1 MLKRLIALVEEHS
14 MAVALEG
21 LLPQVLRGA
30 EFEIRPFQCKDDLL
44 KRLPERLRGYAHWLP
59 QECAILVLVDRDD
72 DDCLVLKQRL
82 ENIAAEAGLL
92 SKTTAGP
99 ERRFQVVNR
108 IVVEELESWFFGD
121 WPAVRAAYPGVPE
134 TVPQK
139 AGYRDPDAIRGGT
152 WEQLERILQRAG
164 YFRSGLRKNEL
175 ARAVSA
181 HMQPERNTSKSFQA
195 FRSALQLAEEWQ

>member
-1 MLKRLIALVEEHS
+1 MRTGCRKSAPSWCWSI
-14 MAVALEG
+14 G
-21 LLPQVLRGA
+21 
-30 EFEIRPFQCKDDLL
+30 
-44 KRLPERLRGYAHWLP
+44 
-59 QECAILVLVDRDD
+59 
-72 DDCLVLKQRL
+72 
-82 ENIAAEAGLL
+82 
-92 SKTTAGP
+92 TTTT
-99 ERRFQVVNR
+99 
-108 IVVEELESWFFGD
+108 
-121 WPAVRAAYPGVPE
+121 GVPE

>member
-1 MLKRLIALVEEHS
+1 MLERLIALVEEHS
-14 MAVALEG
+14 MAVALER
-21 LLPQVLRGA
+21 LLPRVLRGA
-30 EFEIRPFQCKDDLL
+30 EFEVRPFQCKDDLL

-59 QECAILVLVDRDD
+59 KEYAILVLVDRDD
-72 DDCLVLKQRL
+72 DDCLLIKQRL

-121 WPAVRAAYPGVPE
+121 WPAVRAAYPRVPE

-139 AGYRDPDAIRGGT
+139 AAYRDPDAIRGGT

-164 YFRSGLRKNEL
+164 YFKSGLRKNEL

-181 HMQPERNTSKSFQA
+181 HMQPERNTSQSFQV
-195 FRSALQLAEEWQ
+195 FRSALQLTEDWQ